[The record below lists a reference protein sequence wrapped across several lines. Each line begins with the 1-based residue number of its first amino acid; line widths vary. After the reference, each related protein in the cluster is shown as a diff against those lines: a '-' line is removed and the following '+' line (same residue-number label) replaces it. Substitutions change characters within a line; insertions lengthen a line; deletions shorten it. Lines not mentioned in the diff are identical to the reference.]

1 MRKFEQGWE
10 AFGFMVREGRVVV
23 DVSGGGKEGE
33 LSIGRQVCLG
43 MWWPL
48 GFMIAV
54 WKWIGVVVGS
64 GWGGGLGGDFWLA
77 TSAEG

>member
-43 MWWPL
+43 M
-48 GFMIAV
+48 
-54 WKWIGVVVGS
+54 
-64 GWGGGLGGDFWLA
+64 
-77 TSAEG
+77 